1 MDKTLKIAILSLVSN
16 VAYSAYNIVFG
27 VLTHSWWFIAVGLYF
42 VILSAVRFV
51 VILSK
56 KSNSN
61 SPKFTGGMLISLSL
75 PLAATVF
82 LSVISDRGHKFH
94 MIAMIAIAT
103 YAFTKITL
111 ATINLIKSRH
121 SASGQMIALRNISFA
136 DAFVSIFSLQRSMLV
151 TFEGM
156 TNVEITIM
164 NACTGSAVCIIVFLL
179 GLNLVTNKNIL
190 FKSLNKQKSER

>member
-1 MDKTLKIAILSLVSN
+1 MDRTRQVAILSLTSN
-16 VAYSAYNIVFG
+16 IAYGAYNIIFG
-27 VLTHSWWFIAVGLYF
+27 VLARSWWLLAVGLYF
-42 VILSAVRFV
+42 VILSVIRFT

-56 KSNSN
+56 KHGRFITR
-61 SPKFTGGMLISLSL
+61 FTGGMLISLSL
-75 PLAATVF
+75 PLVVTVF
-82 LSVISDRGHKFH
+82 LSVIGDRGHKFH
-94 MIAMIAIAT
+94 IIAMIAIAT

-156 TNVEITIM
+156 TNAEITIM
-164 NACTGSAVCIIVFLL
+164 NACTGSGVCIIVFLL
-179 GLNLVTNKNIL
+179 GLNLVTNKNLL
-190 FKSLNKQKSER
+190 FKSLNKPKSEG

>member
-27 VLTHSWWFIAVGLYF
+27 VLTHSWWLLAVGLYF
-42 VILSAVRFV
+42 VILSVVRFV

-56 KSNSN
+56 KRGR
-61 SPKFTGGMLISLSL
+61 FITRITGGMLISLSI
-75 PLAATVF
+75 PLVATAF
-82 LSVISDRGHKFH
+82 LSVIGDRGHKFH
-94 MIAMIAIAT
+94 IIAMIAIAT

-121 SASGQMIALRNISFA
+121 SASAQMIALRNISFA

-156 TNVEITIM
+156 TNAEITIM

-179 GLNLVTNKNIL
+179 GLNLVTNKNLL

>member
-1 MDKTLKIAILSLVSN
+1 MDRTRQVAILSLTSN
-16 VAYSAYNIVFG
+16 IAYGAYNIIFG

-75 PLAATVF
+75 PLVVTVF
-82 LSVISDRGHKFH
+82 LSVIGDSGHKFH
-94 MIAMIAIAT
+94 IIAMIAIAT
-103 YAFTKITL
+103 YTFTKITL

-121 SASGQMIALRNISFA
+121 SASAQMIALRNISFA

-156 TNVEITIM
+156 TNAEITIM

-179 GLNLVTNKNIL
+179 GLNLVTNKNLL
-190 FKSLNKQKSER
+190 FKSLNKPKSEG

>member
-27 VLTHSWWFIAVGLYF
+27 ILTRSWWLLAVGTYYA
-42 VILSAVRFV
+42 ILSVVRFA

-56 KSNSN
+56 KSNRFAT
-61 SPKFTGGMLISLSL
+61 KFTGSMLISLSL
-75 PLAATVF
+75 PLAVTT
-82 LSVISDRGHKFH
+82 LISVIGDQGHKFH
-94 MIAMIAIAT
+94 TIAMIAIAV
-103 YAFTKITL
+103 YAFAKIAL
-111 ATINLIKSRH
+111 ATVNLIRSRH

-156 TNVEITIM
+156 SDAEITIM
-164 NACTGSAVCIIVFLL
+164 NACTGSAVCVIVCLL
-179 GLNLVTNKNIL
+179 GLNLLTNKNVI
-190 FKSLNKQKSER
+190 FKFLNK

>member
-1 MDKTLKIAILSLVSN
+1 MGRTRQIAILSLTSN
-16 VAYSAYNIVFG
+16 IAYSTYNIVFG
-27 VLTHSWWFIAVGLYF
+27 VLTRSWWLLAVGLYF
-42 VILSAVRFV
+42 VILSVVRFV

-56 KSNSN
+56 KSNLYSA
-61 SPKFTGGMLISLSL
+61 KFTGGMLIALSL
-75 PLAATVF
+75 PLAATVI
-82 LSVISDRGHKFH
+82 LSVISERGHKFH

-121 SASGQMIALRNISFA
+121 SASAQMVALRNISFA

-156 TNVEITIM
+156 TNAEITIM

-179 GLNLVTNKNIL
+179 GLNLVTDKNLL
-190 FKSLNKQKSER
+190 FKSLKQAKNKD

>member
-1 MDKTLKIAILSLVSN
+1 MLGLMPN

-27 VLTHSWWFIAVGLYF
+27 VLTRSWWLLTVGLYF
-42 VILSAVRFV
+42 TILSMVRFA

-56 KSNSN
+56 NRGR
-61 SPKFTGGMLISLSL
+61 FITRLTGGMLISLSL

-82 LSVISDRGHKFH
+82 LSVIGDRGHKFQI
-94 MIAMIAIAT
+94 IAMIAIAT

-121 SASGQMIALRNISFA
+121 SASAQMVALRNISFA

-151 TFEGM
+151 TFDGM
-156 TNVEITIM
+156 TATEITVM
-164 NACTGSAVCIIVFLL
+164 NACTGSAVCVIVFLL
-179 GLNLVTNKNIL
+179 GLNLLTNKNYL
-190 FKSLNKQKSER
+190 FKSLSKPKRDR